1 MLKALWE
8 VKKGLS
14 FEVEGKEQKDVFE
27 QLASIEDV
35 FGEKFCGLC
44 HKDNL
49 QFVVRNVEDNNFYE
63 IKCKDCGG
71 KLSLSQ
77 NKKGGT
83 LYPNRKLKNGLPAK
97 VDDEG
102 PFEFKTRGWHVYDK
116 SKVAKPTITNP
127 PATANTNKGS
137 PGKK

>member
-27 QLASIEDV
+27 QLASIQEV
-35 FGEKFCGLC
+35 FGSEICELC
-44 HKDNL
+44 KKGNL

-71 KLSLSQ
+71 KLALSQ
-77 NKKGGT
+77 NKKGGS
-83 LYPNRKLKNGLPAK
+83 LYPVRKLKNGLPSK

-102 PFEFKTRGWHVYDK
+102 PFDFTTNGWHKYDRNK
-116 SKVAKPTITNP
+116 IAKPAIAP
-127 PATANTNKGS
+127 PPTNKTV
-137 PGKK
+137 KK